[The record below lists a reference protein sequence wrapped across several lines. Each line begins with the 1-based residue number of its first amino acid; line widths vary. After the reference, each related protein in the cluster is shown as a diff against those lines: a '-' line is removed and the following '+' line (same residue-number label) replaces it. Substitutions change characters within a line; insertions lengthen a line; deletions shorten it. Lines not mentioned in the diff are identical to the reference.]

1 MIPDTKNSRYP
12 NETFCSKTKNP
23 FHNEEKCEGI
33 KTCEK
38 IQVPIISSSCC
49 NNIPVYP
56 KELEPKDNIYDFKK
70 KNNQYRLVPKSD
82 FRNKFK
88 FNFKIPDLKFDGIY
102 SRIKENG
109 KCKWSLCDKNTP
121 DFFGTNKLSPIPEK
135 SLFDKIIIEP
145 PECAGFES
153 GYSPLT
159 YYIPNNDCSE

>member
-1 MIPDTKNSRYP
+1 MNFYSFFLLIIIIVVLIHTFRGKMIPVNFRYP
-12 NETFCSKTKNP
+12 NETFCS
-23 FHNEEKCEGI
+23 
-33 KTCEK
+33 
-38 IQVPIISSSCC
+38 
-49 NNIPVYP
+49 
-56 KELEPKDNIYDFKK
+56 KELEPKDNIYDFEE

-109 KCKWSLCDKNTP
+109 KCKWSLCDENIP

-135 SLFDKIIIEP
+135 SLFGKIIIEP
-145 PECAGFES
+145 PECAGFEN